1 MLART
6 DGPGQVGRIDP
17 ARPAPGVGDA
27 RQEALTRVL
36 SAEVGKSM
44 QVAVLSRFTDGTF
57 LVRVAGEQARM
68 SLPQGAQAGT
78 EVPMTLISVTPR
90 PQFRLDTG
98 QPAQLPGQPPATS
111 QPPVPGAAQ
120 PAQTPLPG
128 AAQPPLP
135 AAATPERAPVLP
147 PALPQ
152 GQAAPPDSK
161 GAPSANMA
169 GRTTS
174 LAATLLGKSPM
185 TASADLPKLD
195 ANTLPAKISN
205 TGQLLARILDIGHP
219 VSGKPPAIAGAAP
232 LIDPKNGVP
241 PAAELARKL
250 EQTISGSGV
259 FYESHVAE
267 WADGKRPLSELQRE
281 PQMQQAMGTPGAKPG
296 SAAAELA
303 SAQLINLQLTTQE
316 QARVTWQGQLAPG
329 QDLQWEIHKDA
340 PEQRGRGAS
349 DDSAPVW
356 RSGMRL
362 RFPLLGEIE
371 ATIVTTGDKVHIE
384 LRTAS
389 EGTGEAL
396 RARAGELTSALDVS
410 GTALASLVIRT
421 PEPGNG

>member
-6 DGPGQVGRIDP
+6 EGPGQVGRVDP
-17 ARPAPGVGDA
+17 VRPAPGAADA
-27 RQEALTRVL
+27 RQEALTRAL
-36 SAEVGKSM
+36 STEVGKSM
-44 QVAVLSRFTDGTF
+44 QVAVLSKFNDGTF

-68 SLPQGAQAGT
+68 SLPQGAEAGT

-98 QPAQLPGQPPATS
+98 QPAQLPGQNPAT
-111 QPPVPGAAQ
+111 P
-120 PAQTPLPG
+120 QTPLPTG
-128 AAQPPLP
+128 AQPAPP
-135 AAATPERAPVLP
+135 AAAPPEHKPVLP
-147 PALPQ
+147 QAPAPQ
-152 GQAAPPDSK
+152 EGK

-169 GRTTS
+169 GRATS
-174 LAATLLGKSPM
+174 LAATLLGKSPL
-185 TASADLPKLD
+185 TASADLPSLD
-195 ANTLPAKISN
+195 ANTLPAKIST

-219 VSGKPPAIAGAAP
+219 PSGKPPAIAGAAP

-241 PAAELARKL
+241 PAPELARKL
-250 EQTISGSGV
+250 EQSISGSGV

-281 PQMQQAMGTPGAKPG
+281 PQMQQAMSTPGAKTG
-296 SAAAELA
+296 SAAELA
-303 SAQLINLQLTTQE
+303 SAQLINLQLATHE
-316 QARVTWQGQLAPG
+316 QARVAWQGQLAPG
-329 QDLQWEIHKDA
+329 QELQWEIHKDA
-340 PEQRGRGAS
+340 PEQRGRGAGE
-349 DDSAPVW
+349 DSTPVW

-371 ATIVTTGDKVHIE
+371 ASIVTTGDKVHIE

-389 EGTGEAL
+389 QDTGEAL
-396 RARAGELTSALDVS
+396 RARAGDLTSALDVS

>member
-36 SAEVGKSM
+36 AAEVGKSM

-78 EVPMTLISVTPR
+78 EVPMTLISITPR

-98 QPAQLPGQPPATS
+98 QPGQLPGQPPAT
-111 QPPVPGAAQ
+111 P
-120 PAQTPLPG
+120 QTPLPG
-128 AAQPPLP
+128 GAAQAAPLP
-135 AAATPERAPVLP
+135 LPGAAVPERAPLPPPVLP

-152 GQAAPPDSK
+152 AAPQESK

-195 ANTLPAKISN
+195 ANTLPARISN

-219 VSGKPPAIAGAAP
+219 VSGKAPAIAGAAP

-250 EQTISGSGV
+250 EQSISGSGV

-281 PQMQQAMGTPGAKPG
+281 PQMQQAMSTSGAKPG
-296 SAAAELA
+296 SAAELA

-340 PEQRGRGAS
+340 PEQRGRGAGE
-349 DDSAPVW
+349 DSAPVW

-389 EGTGEAL
+389 TGTGEAL

>member
-27 RQEALTRVL
+27 RQEALTRAL
-36 SAEVGKSM
+36 SSEVGKSM
-44 QVAVLSRFTDGTF
+44 QVAVLSKFNDGTF

-68 SLPQGAQAGT
+68 SLPQGAEAGT
-78 EVPMTLISVTPR
+78 EVPMTLVSITPR

-98 QPAQLPGQPPATS
+98 QPGQPAPTLQTPQSPQTALPA
-111 QPPVPGAAQ
+111 GAAQ
-120 PAQTPLPG
+120 AAPLP
-128 AAQPPLP
+128 LP
-135 AAATPERAPVLP
+135 TAATPERAPVLP
-147 PALPQ
+147 QAPAPNDGRGA
-152 GQAAPPDSK
+152 GQAN
-161 GAPSANMA
+161 GANGANGA
-169 GRTTS
+169 GRAGS

-185 TASADLPKLD
+185 TASADLPSLD

-250 EQTISGSGV
+250 EQNISGSGV

-281 PQMQQAMGTPGAKPG
+281 PQMQQAMGTQGSKPG

-340 PEQRGRGAS
+340 PEQRGRGAA

-389 EGTGEAL
+389 DDTGNAL
-396 RARAGELTSALDVS
+396 RARAGELSSALDVS

-421 PEPGNG
+421 PEPGHG

>member
-36 SAEVGKSM
+36 STEVGKSM
-44 QVAVLSRFTDGTF
+44 QVAVLSRFNDGTF

-78 EVPMTLISVTPR
+78 EVPMTLISITPR
-90 PQFRLDTG
+90 PQFRLDPG
-98 QPAQLPGQPPATS
+98 QPGQLPGQPAATP
-111 QPPVPGAAQ
+111 QP
-120 PAQTPLPG
+120 PLPG
-128 AAQPPLP
+128 ATAQPALP
-135 AAATPERAPVLP
+135 AAATPERAPLP
-147 PALPQ
+147 PPGLPQ
-152 GQAAPPDSK
+152 TAPQESK
-161 GAPSANMA
+161 GAGAANMA

-174 LAATLLGKSPM
+174 LAAALLGKSPM

-195 ANTLPAKISN
+195 ANTLPARISN

-250 EQTISGSGV
+250 EQSISGSGV

-281 PQMQQAMGTPGAKPG
+281 PQMQQATSTSGAKPG
-296 SAAAELA
+296 SAAELA

-340 PEQRGRGAS
+340 PEQRGRGAGE
-349 DDSAPVW
+349 DSAPVW

-389 EGTGEAL
+389 AGTGEAL

-421 PEPGNG
+421 PEPGND

>member
-6 DGPGQVGRIDP
+6 DGPGQVGRVDP
-17 ARPAPGVGDA
+17 VRPAPGVGDA
-27 RQEALTRVL
+27 RQEALTRAL

-44 QVAVLSRFTDGTF
+44 QVAVLSRFSDGTF

-78 EVPMTLISVTPR
+78 EVPMTLVSVTPR

-98 QPAQLPGQPPATS
+98 QPAQLPGQPAPA
-111 QPPVPGAAQ
+111 
-120 PAQTPLPG
+120 AQTPLPG
-128 AAQPPLP
+128 GAAPAAPLP
-135 AAATPERAPVLP
+135 LPGAATPERPVVP
-147 PALPQ
+147 PPVLPQ
-152 GQAAPPDSK
+152 GQAAPQEGK
-161 GAPSANMA
+161 GAASANMA

-174 LAATLLGKSPM
+174 LAAALLGKSPL
-185 TASADLPKLD
+185 TASADLPALD
-195 ANTLPAKISN
+195 ANTLPARIST

-219 VSGKPPAIAGAAP
+219 PAGKQPAIAGAAP

-241 PAAELARKL
+241 PAPELARKL
-250 EQTISGSGV
+250 EQSISGSGV

-281 PQMQQAMGTPGAKPG
+281 PQMQQAMSTPGAKQG
-296 SAAAELA
+296 AAAELA

-340 PEQRGRGAS
+340 PEQRGRGAGE
-349 DDSAPVW
+349 DSAPVW

-389 EGTGEAL
+389 EDTGDAL

>member
-6 DGPGQVGRIDP
+6 DGPGQVGRVDP
-17 ARPAPGVGDA
+17 VRPAPGVGDA
-27 RQEALTRVL
+27 RQEALTRAL
-36 SAEVGKSM
+36 SAQVGQSM
-44 QVAVLSRFTDGTF
+44 QVAVLSKFSDGTF

-68 SLPQGAQAGT
+68 SLPQGAEAGT
-78 EVPMTLISVTPR
+78 EVPMTLVSITPR

-98 QPAQLPGQPPATS
+98 QPAQLPAQPAGQQSA
-111 QPPVPGAAQ
+111 
-120 PAQTPLPG
+120 PAQTPLPAN
-128 AAQPPLP
+128 AAQAAALPLP
-135 AAATPERAPVLP
+135 TP
-147 PALPQ
+147 
-152 GQAAPPDSK
+152 AAPPRTPLPQPQLAPNEGK
-161 GAPSANMA
+161 GAPSASTA

-185 TASADLPKLD
+185 TASADLPSLD

-250 EQTISGSGV
+250 EQSISGSGV

-281 PQMQQAMGTPGAKPG
+281 PQMQQAMSTPGSKPA

-316 QARVTWQGQLAPG
+316 QARVSWQGQLAPG

-340 PEQRGRGAS
+340 PEQRGRGGGG

-389 EGTGEAL
+389 DDTGAAL
-396 RARAGELTSALDVS
+396 RARAGELSSALDVS

-421 PEPGNG
+421 PESGNG

>member
-27 RQEALTRVL
+27 RQEALTRAL
-36 SAEVGKSM
+36 SSEVGKSM
-44 QVAVLSRFTDGTF
+44 QVAVLSKFNDGTF

-68 SLPQGAQAGT
+68 SLPQGAEAGT
-78 EVPMTLISVTPR
+78 EVPMTLVSITPR

-98 QPAQLPGQPPATS
+98 QPGQPAPTLQTPQSPQTALAA
-111 QPPVPGAAQ
+111 GAAQ
-120 PAQTPLPG
+120 AAPLP
-128 AAQPPLP
+128 LP
-135 AAATPERAPVLP
+135 TAATPERAPVLP
-147 PALPQ
+147 QAPAPNDGKGA
-152 GQAAPPDSK
+152 GQAN
-161 GAPSANMA
+161 GANGA
-169 GRTTS
+169 GRAGS

-185 TASADLPKLD
+185 TASADLPSLD

-250 EQTISGSGV
+250 EQNISGSGV

-281 PQMQQAMGTPGAKPG
+281 PQMQQAMGTQGSKPG

-340 PEQRGRGAS
+340 PEQRGRGAA

-389 EGTGEAL
+389 DDTGNAL
-396 RARAGELTSALDVS
+396 RARAGELSSALDVS

-421 PEPGNG
+421 PEPGHG

>member
-6 DGPGQVGRIDP
+6 DGPGQVGRVEP
-17 ARPAPGVGDA
+17 GRPTPGVGDA
-27 RQEALTRVL
+27 RQEALTRAL
-36 SAEVGKSM
+36 STELGKSM
-44 QVAVLSRFTDGTF
+44 RVAVLSRFNDGTF

-68 SLPQGAQAGT
+68 SLPQGAEAGT
-78 EVPMTLISVTPR
+78 EVPMTLMSVSPR

-98 QPAQLPGQPPATS
+98 QPGQLPGQAAGAPQLPLPAGAAGPERTATP
-111 QPPVPGAAQ
+111 PPVLPQAQ
-120 PAQTPLPG
+120 PAPQEGQG
-128 AAQPPLP
+128 AA
-135 AAATPERAPVLP
+135 A
-147 PALPQ
+147 
-152 GQAAPPDSK
+152 
-161 GAPSANMA
+161 ANMA

-185 TASADLPKLD
+185 TASADLPSLD

-219 VSGKPPAIAGAAP
+219 PSGKAPAIAGAAP
-232 LIDPKNGVP
+232 LIDPKNGAP
-241 PAAELARKL
+241 QAAELARKL
-250 EQTISGSGV
+250 EQSISGSGV

-267 WADGKRPLSELQRE
+267 WADGKRALSELQRE
-281 PQMQQAMGTPGAKPG
+281 PQMQQAMATPGAKPG

-316 QARVTWQGQLAPG
+316 QARVSWQGQLAPG
-329 QDLQWEIHKDA
+329 QELQWEIHKDA
-340 PEQRGRGAS
+340 PEQRGRGAGE
-349 DDSAPVW
+349 DSAPVW

-371 ATIVTTGDKVHIE
+371 ATIVTSGDKVHIE

-389 EGTGEAL
+389 AGTGEAL

-410 GTALASLVIRT
+410 GTALASLIIRT
-421 PEPGNG
+421 QEPGNG

>member
-6 DGPGQVGRIDP
+6 DGPGQVGRVDP
-17 ARPAPGVGDA
+17 GRPTPGVGDA
-27 RQEALTRVL
+27 RQEALTRAL
-36 SAEVGKSM
+36 STEVGKSM
-44 QVAVLSRFTDGTF
+44 QVAVLSRFNDGTF

-68 SLPQGAQAGT
+68 SLPQGAEAGT
-78 EVPMTLISVTPR
+78 EVPMTLISITPR

-98 QPAQLPGQPPATS
+98 QPAQLPGQAPGAPQLPLPAGAAAPERTAAP
-111 QPPVPGAAQ
+111 PPVLPQAQ
-120 PAQTPLPG
+120 PAPQEGKG
-128 AAQPPLP
+128 AA
-135 AAATPERAPVLP
+135 A
-147 PALPQ
+147 
-152 GQAAPPDSK
+152 
-161 GAPSANMA
+161 ANMA
-169 GRTTS
+169 GRATS

-185 TASADLPKLD
+185 TASADLPSLD
-195 ANTLPAKISN
+195 ANTLPARISS

-219 VSGKPPAIAGAAP
+219 PSGKAPAITGAAP
-232 LIDPKNGVP
+232 LINPKNGAP
-241 PAAELARKL
+241 QAAELARKL
-250 EQTISGSGV
+250 EQSISGSGV

-281 PQMQQAMGTPGAKPG
+281 PQMQQAMATPGARPA

-316 QARVTWQGQLAPG
+316 QARVSWQGQLAPG
-329 QDLQWEIHKDA
+329 QQLQWEIHKDA
-340 PEQRGRGAS
+340 PEQRGRGAG

-371 ATIVTTGDKVHIE
+371 ATIVTSGDKVHIE

-389 EGTGEAL
+389 AGTGEAL

-410 GTALASLVIRT
+410 GTALASLIIRT
-421 PEPGNG
+421 QEPGNG

>member
-6 DGPGQVGRIDP
+6 DGPGQVGRVEP
-17 ARPAPGVGDA
+17 GRATPGVGDA

-36 SAEVGKSM
+36 STELGKSM
-44 QVAVLSRFTDGTF
+44 QVAVLSKFNDGTF
-57 LVRVAGEQARM
+57 LVRVMGEQARM

-98 QPAQLPGQPPATS
+98 QPS
-111 QPPVPGAAQ
+111 QPSSLPQTAVPTGAA
-120 PAQTPLPG
+120 ALPG
-128 AAQPPLP
+128 AAV
-135 AAATPERAPVLP
+135 PERT
-147 PALPQ
+147 
-152 GQAAPPDSK
+152 AAPPPVLAQAQPAPQEGQ
-161 GAPSANMA
+161 GAASASMA

-185 TASADLPKLD
+185 TASADLPSLD
-195 ANTLPAKISN
+195 ATTLPAKISS

-219 VSGKPPAIAGAAP
+219 PSGKAAAIAGAAP
-232 LIDPKNGVP
+232 LIDPKSGAP
-241 PAAELARKL
+241 QAGELARKL

-281 PQMQQAMGTPGAKPG
+281 PQMQQAMAAPGAKAG
-296 SAAAELA
+296 SAAELA
-303 SAQLINLQLTTQE
+303 SAQLINLQLTTHE

-329 QDLQWEIHKDA
+329 QELQWEIHKDA
-340 PEQRGRGAS
+340 PEQRGRGG
-349 DDSAPVW
+349 DDDTAPVW

-371 ATIVTTGDKVHIE
+371 ASIVTTGDKVHIE

-389 EGTGEAL
+389 QDTGEAL
-396 RARAGELTSALDVS
+396 RARAGKLTSALDVS

-421 PEPGNG
+421 PEAGNG

>member
-36 SAEVGKSM
+36 STEVGKSM

-78 EVPMTLISVTPR
+78 EVPMTLISITPR

-98 QPAQLPGQPPATS
+98 QPAQLPGQPAGTP
-111 QPPVPGAAQ
+111 
-120 PAQTPLPG
+120 QTPLPG
-128 AAQPPLP
+128 AALP
-135 AAATPERAPVLP
+135 AAATPERAPVPPPVLP
-147 PALPQ
+147 
-152 GQAAPPDSK
+152 QAAPQESK

-195 ANTLPAKISN
+195 ANTLPARISN

-281 PQMQQAMGTPGAKPG
+281 PQMQQGMSTPGAKPG

-303 SAQLINLQLTTQE
+303 SAQLINLQLTTHE
-316 QARVTWQGQLAPG
+316 QARVSWQGQLAPG

-340 PEQRGRGAS
+340 PEQRGRGAGE
-349 DDSAPVW
+349 DSAPVW

-421 PEPGNG
+421 AEPGNG